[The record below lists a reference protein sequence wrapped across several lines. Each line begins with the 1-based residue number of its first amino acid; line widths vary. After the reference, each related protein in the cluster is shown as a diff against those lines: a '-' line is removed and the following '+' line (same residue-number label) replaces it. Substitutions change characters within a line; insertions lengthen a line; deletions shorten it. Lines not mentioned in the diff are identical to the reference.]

1 MAHLEVETYKVR
13 PTGKQYRLPEIQYRD
28 NLNLNLVQRTTG
40 KLLYTKTQVTSSNLL
55 LVSLEY

>member
-13 PTGKQYRLPEIQYRD
+13 PKQYRLPEIQYRD